1 MDKVTKRINGKKTIY
16 PIYTEQEAIDKG
28 IKYKPW
34 RECSK
39 GEYALSDDGYVGE
52 CIYVRSYSK
61 ARQKYANF
69 AFGVSWVNKYSKI
82 LYEENKAYGTYGMVK
97 PAQWQDREAKTLRA
111 KQAVK
116 AYVSQLVSDQPI
128 DWNIIG
134 NIYRPDQKTPAA
146 TVRRLFKEE
155 KIKKMIDKKL
165 EEVLVSK
172 GITKEMV
179 VQNNIDAFEL
189 AKAKGDPSIMH
200 KINGS
205 FEEYL
210 GMKGA
215 KQVVTDRIEMDI
227 TNKIEETIGAETEKR
242 KLAIERKTE
251 QPQTKSSSN

>member
-1 MDKVTKRINGKKTIY
+1 MDKVTKRINGKRTIF
-16 PIYTEQEAIDKG
+16 PVYTEKEAIDRG
-28 IKYKPW
+28 IDYKPW
-34 RECSK
+34 RECEK
-39 GEYALSDDGYVGE
+39 GDYGISDDKYVGE
-52 CIYVRSYSK
+52 CIYLRSYSR

-82 LYEENKAYGTYGMVK
+82 LYENNKAYGTYGMVK
-97 PAQWQDREAKTLRA
+97 PAHWIDREAKTLRA

-116 AYVSQLVSDQPI
+116 AYISQLLSDKPV
-128 DWNIIG
+128 DWTIIG
-134 NIYRPDQKTPAA
+134 NIYRPDQQTPAA

-165 EEVLVSK
+165 DEVLVSK

-210 GMKGA
+210 GMKGN
-215 KQVVTDRIEMDI
+215 KQIVTDRIEMDI
-227 TNKIEETIGAETEKR
+227 TGKIEETIGKEQERR

-251 QPQTKSSSN
+251 NPET